1 MDKNYEVLN
10 DRHLELHFIFANE
23 IFLSSLAL
31 LISAIYHVRSFVR
44 VSTHEEPDKENAFV
58 AQTQFFFSFCRY
70 LIMLYATF
78 IEGWET

>member
-44 VSTHEEPDKENAFV
+44 VSIHEEPHRGNTFV
-58 AQTQFFFSFCRY
+58 AQIQFFSPFVN
-70 LIMLYATF
+70 I
-78 IEGWET
+78 

>member
-31 LISAIYHVRSFVR
+31 LISAIYHVRIFVR
-44 VSTHEEPDKENAFV
+44 VSIHEEPNRGNTFV
-58 AQTQFFFSFCRY
+58 AQIQFFSPFVN
-70 LIMLYATF
+70 I
-78 IEGWET
+78 